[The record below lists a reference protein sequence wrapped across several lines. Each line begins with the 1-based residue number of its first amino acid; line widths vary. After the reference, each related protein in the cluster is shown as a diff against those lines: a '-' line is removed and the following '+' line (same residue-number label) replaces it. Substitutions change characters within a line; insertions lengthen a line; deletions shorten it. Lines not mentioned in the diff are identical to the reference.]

1 MIATDLPSPRFA
13 VHGLALELH
22 CGVAE
27 LRPHIARFLNP
38 FIVSEWPAGFYPIYG
53 NIQPFDAAAVQRS
66 ISSSAVALA
75 GADDLIEL
83 YQDGDRFWVLDDRW
97 GMAELNLVK
106 RQWRSWIL
114 PRPSADGLRCAE
126 MAVLWPLAQ
135 LLRSRGLHLV
145 PAVCVARPGWGCLIL
160 CPFGIEPELSLLL
173 RNGYRVLGQRWTAL
187 REEDGRIAMLNM
199 PGVVDSLA
207 APHPPLL
214 GRRTNRGENLL
225 DLTLEFP
232 GSALNHAF
240 CDTVIVVEPGRRTV
254 AQLRPLG
261 SEAAM
266 NRLRRSWPIVDLQ
279 PQRHAHLLPPKLAR
293 QCQCVELQLSRDASE
308 MLPLL
313 DKLRGAVISPV
324 QLSLYVQQR
333 RLAV

>member
-1 MIATDLPSPRFA
+1 LIDADLPSPRFA

-27 LRPHIARFLNP
+27 LRPHIARFLAS
-38 FIVSEWPAGFYPIYG
+38 FIVPGWPEGFYPIYG

-66 ISSSAVALA
+66 ISSSAIPLA
-75 GADDLIEL
+75 GADELIEL
-83 YQDGDRFWVLDDRW
+83 YQDGDRFWLVDDRW

-126 MAVLWPLAQ
+126 MAILWPLAQ
-135 LLRSRGLHLV
+135 LLRSKGLHLV
-145 PAVCVARPGWGCLIL
+145 PAVSVARQDWACLIL
-160 CPFGIEPELSLLL
+160 CPFGIEPELNLLL
-173 RNGYRVLGQRWTAL
+173 RNGYRILGQRWTAL

-199 PGVVDSLA
+199 PGVVDSPA
-207 APHPPLL
+207 APHRPLL
-214 GRRTNRGENLL
+214 GRRPNRGENLL

-232 GSALNHAF
+232 GSALSHAF
-240 CDTVIVVEPGRRTV
+240 CNTVVIVEPGRRTS
-254 AQLRPLG
+254 AQQRVLG
-261 SEAAM
+261 SDATLT
-266 NRLRRSWPIVDLQ
+266 RLRRSWPIVDLQ
-279 PQRHAHLLPPKLAR
+279 PQRHGNQLPPKLAR
-293 QCQCVELQLSRDASE
+293 QCQCAELQLSRDASE
-308 MLPLL
+308 ILPLM
-313 DKLRGAVISPV
+313 DKLRAAVTSPV